1 MPANKDL
8 FLKWLL
14 AVVLLLS
21 FFTFSGVIVLSLA
34 KPNPSQTETAFIAK
48 KQATKSILWQRVLNQ
63 INSLQNTLPVFATS
77 TIDLAYFDNL
87 RAKTLSIS
95 SSNINIGKRQNS
107 FTYQHKTI
115 LHSKSDDPYIAL
127 T

>member
-48 KQATKSILWQRVLNQ
+48 KQATKKHSLATGSESNKLSAKYTACFRYLN
-63 INSLQNTLPVFATS
+63 N
-77 TIDLAYFDNL
+77 
-87 RAKTLSIS
+87 
-95 SSNINIGKRQNS
+95 
-107 FTYQHKTI
+107 
-115 LHSKSDDPYIAL
+115 
-127 T
+127 